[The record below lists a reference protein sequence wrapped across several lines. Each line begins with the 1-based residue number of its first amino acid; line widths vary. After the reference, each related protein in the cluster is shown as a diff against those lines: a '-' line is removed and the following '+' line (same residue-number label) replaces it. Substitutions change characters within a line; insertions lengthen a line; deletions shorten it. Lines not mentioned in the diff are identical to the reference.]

1 MKNGTLATSMKKA
14 NKHMKENKHIERE
27 EKGATEMYDNRS
39 LENDYR
45 TLKPILKKGMI
56 ILDVGCGTGAIS
68 KDIAKIVGEKG
79 KVIGIDNT
87 KKFIESG
94 KKNYSEIKNLDLIH
108 SDLFDFQSEE
118 KFDLIISARVL
129 QWLTTPKE
137 ALLKMKELLKPNGQ
151 ISILDYNH
159 EALDWKP
166 SPPKSMQDY
175 YKIFLEWRK
184 NAGMNN
190 KIAEDLSDMM
200 NEVGL
205 SSIEVLNSNEHYE
218 RENENFE
225 YNVGIWS
232 KVASGLNQIVEEGY
246 IENEYRLQVIEEYN
260 EWVEKE
266 AISMTMK
273 LNEVRGKM
281 PIANS

>member
-1 MKNGTLATSMKKA
+1 
-14 NKHMKENKHIERE
+14 MKENKQIERE
-27 EKGATEMYDNRS
+27 EKEATKMYDNRS
-39 LENDYR
+39 LAKDYR
-45 TLKPILKKGMI
+45 TLKPLLKEGI
-56 ILDVGCGTGAIS
+56 VVLDVGCGTGAIS
-68 KDIAKIVGEKG
+68 KDIAKIIGDKG

-94 KKNYSEIKNLDLIH
+94 KKTYSDIKNLELIH
-108 SDLFDFQSEE
+108 SDLFDYEPEE
-118 KFDLIISARVL
+118 KFDLIVAARVL
-129 QWLTTPKE
+129 QWLSTPKE
-137 ALLKMKELLKPNGQ
+137 ALLKMKELLKPDGQ

-159 EALDWKP
+159 DELEWEP

-218 RENENFE
+218 RGNENFE

-246 IENEYRLQVIEEYN
+246 ITNEVRQQAIEEYDR
-260 EWVEKE
+260 WVEKE

-281 PIANS
+281 PVANTVYKQ

>member
-1 MKNGTLATSMKKA
+1 MKG
-14 NKHMKENKHIERE
+14 NKYIERE
-27 EKGATEMYDNRS
+27 GKAATKIYDNRS
-39 LENDYR
+39 LEKDYR
-45 TLKPILKKGMI
+45 TLKPLLKKGMV

-87 KKFIESG
+87 EKFIESG
-94 KKNYSEIKNLDLIH
+94 RETYKEIENLALIH
-108 SDLFDFQSEE
+108 SDLFDFEAEE
-118 KFDLIISARVL
+118 KFDLIIAARVL

-137 ALLKMKELLKPNGQ
+137 ALLKMKGLLKPDGQ

-166 SPPKSMQDY
+166 SPPKSMQVF
-175 YKIFLEWRK
+175 YKVFLKWRED
-184 NAGMNN
+184 AGMNN
-190 KIAEDLSDMM
+190 RIAEDLSGMM
-200 NEVGL
+200 DEVGL

-218 RENENFE
+218 RGNENFKSK
-225 YNVGIWS
+225 VGIWS
-232 KVASGLNQIVEEGY
+232 KVAGLDQIVEEGY
-246 IENEYRLQVIEEYN
+246 IEDEYRLHVIEEYN

-273 LNEVRGKM
+273 LKEIRGKM
-281 PIANS
+281 NPPTHNA

>member
-1 MKNGTLATSMKKA
+1 MKKA
-14 NKHMKENKHIERE
+14 NKHMKENKYMKENKHIERE

-79 KVIGIDNT
+79 RVIGIDNT

-94 KKNYSEIKNLDLIH
+94 KKNYGDIKNLDLIH

-137 ALLKMKELLKPNGQ
+137 ALLKMKELLKPSGQ

-273 LNEVRGKM
+273 LNEVRGKN
-281 PIANS
+281 ACC